1 MMKEA
6 SLKIP
11 SMHCGSC
18 ASTIS
23 RHLTGLDGVSAA
35 DVNAES
41 KVVSLTYD
49 ESEVSLDK
57 IRDALEEIGFYTED

>member
-6 SLKIP
+6 SLRMP
-11 SMHCGSC
+11 SMHCSSC
-18 ASTIS
+18 ASTIT
-23 RHLTGLDGVSAA
+23 RHLKVLPGVSAA

-41 KVVSLTYD
+41 KVVRVTYD

-57 IRDALEEIGFYTED
+57 IRDSLEDIGFYTED